1 MGSRKRLARRGRAP
15 QWFTRLAPDAQLA
28 LLDDPYRELTEP
40 LVGALGPDAEHVV
53 GRVYTAH
60 ERSTRYYLA
69 PRAAVELV
77 SARDRV
83 GSWWRRLSP
92 LHRVILLN
100 NRHGAVPTALGGS
113 VHATGGIL
121 RLRRKRRLTPTPMA
135 EVFLEREARERGR
148 R

>member
-1 MGSRKRLARRGRAP
+1 MGSRKRPARRGRAP
-15 QWFTRLAPDAQLA
+15 EWFTRLDSDAQLA

-40 LVGALGPDAEHVV
+40 LITALGPDAQNVV

-77 SARDRV
+77 GARDRV
-83 GSWWRRLSP
+83 RGWWRRLAP
-92 LHRVILLN
+92 
-100 NRHGAVPTALGGS
+100 
-113 VHATGGIL
+113 
-121 RLRRKRRLTPTPMA
+121 
-135 EVFLEREARERGR
+135 GR

>member
-1 MGSRKRLARRGRAP
+1 MGTKKRPARRGKAP
-15 QWFTRLAPDAQLA
+15 QWFTRLGPDAQLA

-40 LVGALGPDAEHVV
+40 LVTALGPDAENVV

-83 GSWWRRLSP
+83 RGWWGRLSP
-92 LHRVILLN
+92 LHRVIVLN
-100 NRHGAVPTALGGS
+100 NRHGSLPAALGGG
-113 VHATGGIL
+113 VRATGGIL

-135 EVFLEREARERGR
+135 EIFLEREARAR